1 MKDKDTKKTLTFVL
15 VAGMAVLVAWEPW
28 RPAPLDTS
36 VPASVGQ
43 KLFPDFSNPL
53 AAKSLEIV
61 KFNEETASIRD
72 FKVAQT
78 KGLWS
83 IPSHSDYPA
92 DAKEHMAEAATALMD
107 LKILGLASD
116 RLGDQKEYGVIT
128 PDPAKLKVGMT
139 GVGTRITVKDGKDN
153 VLADLVVG
161 KQVKN
166 QPGQHYVRRADKDQI
181 YTVGITTDKLSTKFD
196 DWIEKD
202 LLKLAA
208 FDVREVELNDYSSQA
223 GISAQG
229 RPVLEIDK
237 RNKIKLDFDDAKSQ
251 WSLVEMNGFDEKGQ
265 PQAVKLAEDEELNT
279 QKLND
284 LKTALDDLQIV
295 DVERK
300 PKGLSQDLRASDEF
314 LNNAEAMQSLGERGF
329 IPVSPRPGE
338 PREIYSNEGEV
349 TCTTKEGVRYVLRFG
364 SLAGGSTPEEKA
376 EDGKPPKSAAPNRYL
391 FVMAQFD
398 DSQIPKPE
406 LQKEP
411 GDAPPADDKGKPAD
425 DKPAAEKPS
434 PEKPATEKN
443 EKTGVE
449 AKPAAKKPADKQPAA
464 KPALKRVPETKT
476 ADDEAQDAA
485 KPAEKSPPTDSEPEN
500 TKAPD
505 AATTPPAGEAK
516 EPAEKTEPAEKKP
529 VTPEEEEKL
538 AIERENKR
546 KQDDYDTAVK
556 RGQDKVKELN
566 DRFADWY
573 FIISD
578 DVYKKIHLGRNDII
592 KKKEA
597 EKSDA
602 AGDLKGL
609 EKGIP
614 IGPGAKGAPQ

>member
-1 MKDKDTKKTLTFVL
+1 MKDKDAKKTLTFVL

-36 VPASVGQ
+36 VPPSVGQ
-43 KLFPDFSNPL
+43 KLFPDFTNPL
-53 AAKSLEIV
+53 AAKSLEII
-61 KFNEETASIRD
+61 KFNEDTASIRD

-92 DAKEHMAEAATALMD
+92 DAKEHMAEAATALMY

-116 RLGDQKEYGVIT
+116 RPGDQKEYGVIT

-139 GVGTRITVKDGKDN
+139 GVGTRITVKDGKDK

-166 QPGQHYVRRADKDQI
+166 QPGQHYVRRADRDQI
-181 YTVGITTDKLSTKFD
+181 YTVGITTDKLSTRFD

-208 FDVREVELNDYSSQA
+208 YDVRQVELNDYSSQA

-237 RNKIKLDFDDAKSQ
+237 RNKIKLDFDDSKSQ

-265 PQAVKLAEDEELNT
+265 PQAIKLAADEELNT

-329 IPVSPRPGE
+329 IPVAPRAGD
-338 PREIYSNEGEV
+338 PREIYSSEGEV

-364 SLAGGSTPEEKA
+364 NLAGGSTPEEKA
-376 EDGKPPKSAAPNRYL
+376 EDGKPPKSAVPNRYL

-406 LQKEP
+406 LQPVP
-411 GDAPPADDKGKPAD
+411 GEKPAADDKSKPAE
-425 DKPAAEKPS
+425 EKPS
-434 PEKPATEKN
+434 AQKPATEKPAD
-443 EKTGVE
+443 
-449 AKPAAKKPADKQPAA
+449 AKPADKKPADKRPAD

-476 ADDEAQDAA
+476 AGQEPQDAA
-485 KPAEKSPPTDSEPEN
+485 KSEIKPTAADAKPQDA
-500 TKAPD
+500 KAPD
-505 AATTPPAGEAK
+505 ASATPQEGETK
-516 EPAEKTEPAEKKP
+516 EPAEKKP
-529 VTPEEEEKL
+529 ATPEEEEKL
-538 AIERENKR
+538 AIERDNKR
-546 KQDDYDTAVK
+546 KQDDYDAAVK

-597 EKSDA
+597 EKSEDA
-602 AGDLKGL
+602 GNLKGL
-609 EKGIP
+609 EKGSP
-614 IGPGAKGAPQ
+614 IGPGAKDAPQ

>member
-1 MKDKDTKKTLTFVL
+1 MNDKDTKKTLTFVL
-15 VAGMAVLVAWEPW
+15 VAGMAALVAWEPW

-36 VPASVGQ
+36 VPASVGE

-61 KFNEETASIRD
+61 RFNEDTASIRD
-72 FKVAQT
+72 FKVEQT
-78 KGLWS
+78 NGLWA
-83 IPSHSDYPA
+83 IPSHSNYPA
-92 DAKEHMAEAATALMD
+92 DANQHMAEAATALMD
-107 LKILGLASD
+107 IKILGLASD
-116 RLGDQKEYGVIT
+116 RPGDQKEYGVIT

-139 GVGTRITVKDGKDN
+139 GVGTRISVKGAKDN

-166 QPGQHYVRRADKDQI
+166 QPGQHYVRRADRDQI
-181 YTVGITTDKLSTKFD
+181 YTVAITTDKLSTKFD

-237 RNKIKLDFDDAKSQ
+237 RNKIKVNFDDAKSQ
-251 WSLVEMNGFDEKGQ
+251 WSLAEMTGFDEKGQ
-265 PQAVKLAEDEELNT
+265 PEVVAIAEDEELDS

-300 PKGLSQDLRASDEF
+300 PGGLSQDLRASDEF

-329 IPVSPRPGE
+329 IPVATRPGE
-338 PREIYSNEGEV
+338 PREIYSSEGEA
-349 TCTTKEGVRYVLRFG
+349 TCTTKDGVRYVLRFG
-364 SLAGGSTPEEKA
+364 NLAGTSTPEEKP
-376 EDGKPPKSAAPNRYL
+376 EDGKPPKSAVPNRYL

-398 DSQIPKPE
+398 ESQIPKPE
-406 LQKEP
+406 LEKVP
-411 GDAPPADDKGKPAD
+411 GEDDASKPAED
-425 DKPAAEKPS
+425 KPAEEKPAAE
-434 PEKPATEKN
+434 
-443 EKTGVE
+443 G
-449 AKPAAKKPADKQPAA
+449 DKQPAA
-464 KPALKRVPETKT
+464 PEKPAAPPADKKPATTKPAEKPALKRVPQTKT
-476 ADDEAQDAA
+476 AAQETQEAAA
-485 KPAEKSPPTDSEPEN
+485 PEEKSPPADAAETPKAGGESEPA
-500 TKAPD
+500 K
-505 AATTPPAGEAK
+505 EA
-516 EPAEKTEPAEKKP
+516 EPAETKPAAEKP
-529 VTPEEEEKL
+529 AAPGEEEKL

-546 KQDDYDTAVK
+546 KMDDYDAAVK
-556 RGQDKVKELN
+556 HGQDKVKELN

-597 EKSDA
+597 ATSDD
-602 AGDLKGL
+602 AGVLKEL
-609 EKGIP
+609 QQGIP
-614 IGPGAKGAPQ
+614 IGPGAGGLPQ